1 VVLQGKRKIIDVKD
15 TSEEEGNGFSDMPA
29 LGPYV
34 DLPGFVERE
43 GNEPAYMRS
52 DHNKVAYV
60 KVKKLHLKVE
70 TS

>member
-15 TSEEEGNGFSDMPA
+15 TSEEEGNDFLDMPA
-29 LGPYV
+29 LGPDV
-34 DLPGFVERE
+34 DLPEFVERE
-43 GNEPAYMRS
+43 GNEPAYVRS
-52 DHNKVAYV
+52 DHNEVAYV